1 MELGRLND
9 QFPGIELNSWVL
21 NDSWANQESQDAKPF
36 VEQMGMDK
44 AFAESHA
51 CDVDTEEEPDG
62 TCVWYMQRHFGYGE
76 ELRRI
81 TQEKIKWVCEDDKM

>member
-1 MELGRLND
+1 MVSS
-9 QFPGIELNSWVL
+9 QGIELNSWVL
-21 NDSWANQESQDAKPF
+21 IDSWANQESQDAKPF

-51 CDVDTEEEPDG
+51 CDGDTEEEPNG
-62 TCVWYMQRHFGYGE
+62 TRVWYMRRHFGYGE